1 MRPSTS
7 TSTSTARQLLYAAAM
22 TTGIALMGLLAG
34 CTRPE
39 TSLSAS
45 GFPHASRR
53 YVARTEPTF
62 ERVSTSWSEPH
73 PVEKKVASEVL
84 LETKLLKPTSAQP

>member
-1 MRPSTS
+1 MTPPTS
-7 TSTSTARQLLYAAAM
+7 IARQILYAAAM
-22 TTGIALMGLLAG
+22 TTGIALMGMLAG

-39 TSLSAS
+39 SALAAP

-53 YVARTEPTF
+53 YAPRTETTT
-62 ERVSTSWSEPH
+62 ERVSTSWSDPR

-84 LETKLLKPTSAQP
+84 LEAKLIKPTSVDR